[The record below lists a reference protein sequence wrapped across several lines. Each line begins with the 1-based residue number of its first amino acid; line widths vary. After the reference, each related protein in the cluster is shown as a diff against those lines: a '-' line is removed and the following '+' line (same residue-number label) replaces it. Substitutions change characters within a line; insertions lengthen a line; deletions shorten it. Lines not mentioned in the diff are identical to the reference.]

1 MKVYSRRAAAVVLAV
16 AISLSV
22 PTTTAAR
29 PQKRDDASTR
39 SEIVRIIKKIQ
50 RMVGIA
56 VNDDLPLPP
65 PPPPVH

>member
-1 MKVYSRRAAAVVLAV
+1 MKFHSRRAAAVVLAV
-16 AISLSV
+16 AISLSLPITV
-22 PTTTAAR
+22 AAS
-29 PQKRDDASTR
+29 PQKREGASTR
-39 SEIVRIIKKIQ
+39 NEIVRIIKKIQ